1 MKANRGEIWRVEF
14 DPSTGQEIG
23 KIRPAV
29 IVSENS
35 IGKLPLKIVVPVT
48 DWKDRYD
55 MFPWFVCLRP
65 SETNRLTK
73 ISGADAFQVKSV
85 SEDRLKGKIGDVSPS
100 DLDDIVH
107 AIALCI
113 GL

>member
-35 IGKLPLKIVVPVT
+35 IGRLPLKIQS
-48 DWKDRYD
+48 DRRTLKA
-55 MFPWFVCLRP
+55 FK
-65 SETNRLTK
+65 NRKSYRMRIYQLKVKTK
-73 ISGADAFQVKSV
+73 
-85 SEDRLKGKIGDVSPS
+85 
-100 DLDDIVH
+100 
-107 AIALCI
+107 
-113 GL
+113 